1 MTHKIEM
8 KGVFC
13 VAKLIKITIR
23 EEAASGIATV
33 SDRSIVVWGKAA
45 QGDTLGRLVEALS
58 EAKQMLA
65 EQALRKSGTC
75 VVRETC
81 DKLFPGSW
89 DFVAQGG
96 GLEF

>member
-1 MTHKIEM
+1 M
-8 KGVFC
+8 
-13 VAKLIKITIR
+13 AKLIKITIR

-33 SDRSIVVWGKAA
+33 SDRTIVVWGKESH
-45 QGDTLGRLVEALS
+45 GDTLDRLIDALS
-58 EAKQMLA
+58 ETKQTMA

-75 VVRETC
+75 IVRETC

-96 GLEF
+96 SLEL

>member
-1 MTHKIEM
+1 M
-8 KGVFC
+8 
-13 VAKLIKITIR
+13 AKLIKITIR

-33 SDRSIVVWGKAA
+33 SDRTIVVWGKAS
-45 QGDTLGRLVEALS
+45 QNDTLEKLIDALS
-58 EAKQMLA
+58 EAKQTLV

-75 VVRETC
+75 IVRETC

-96 GLEF
+96 SLEL